1 MATAIS
7 NPKSSTAKFENILFA
22 TDFSDY
28 SRQAIPYVSSLAHT
42 YGSRV
47 FLCHVVTPS
56 QLVIAAPEATPYLY
70 EAECRNSEEQLA
82 AIASLPELKGL
93 RTEPLMCTGL
103 LEDELTDVIKQK
115 HIDLIVLGT
124 HGRTGLRRL
133 VLGSAAEQVCRMSD
147 CPVLTIGPDLVIG
160 EKIKISRIVVPVDF
174 SPESMTVLPY
184 VAGIAR
190 EYGASITFLHVIP
203 VDAGANVDGHTLA
216 ETARR
221 TFKETMAAGVAEHD
235 CEFLV
240 EFGHLAE
247 TILQVARQKKA
258 DLIAMGIRQSAMP
271 TLQLRSSMAYQ
282 VMANAR
288 CPVLTTREIPS

>member
-7 NPKSSTAKFENILFA
+7 SPKRSIAKFENILFA

-28 SRQAIPYVSSLAHT
+28 SRQAIPYVSSLAHS

-82 AIASLPELKGL
+82 AIANLPELKGL
-93 RTEPLMCTGL
+93 RTQPVMCTGL
-103 LEDELTDVIKQK
+103 LEDELTDVIKEK

-147 CPVLTIGPDLVIG
+147 CPVLTIGPELLIARKVNIR
-160 EKIKISRIVVPVDF
+160 RIVVPVDF
-174 SPESMTVLPY
+174 SPQSMTVLPY
-184 VAGIAR
+184 VAGIASQ
-190 EYGASITFLHVIP
+190 YGASLNFLHVIP
-203 VDAGANVDGHTLA
+203 VDAGAKDGHTLA
-216 ETARR
+216 ETARQ
-221 TFKETMAAGVAEHD
+221 TFKKTIAAGISEHD
-235 CEFLV
+235 YEFLV
-240 EFGHLAE
+240 EFGDRAE
-247 TILQVARQKKA
+247 TILQVAGQKKE
-258 DLIAMGIRQSAMP
+258 DLIAMGIKQSAAP
-271 TLQLRSSMAYQ
+271 KVQLRSSMAYR
-282 VMANAR
+282 VMANAQ
-288 CPVLTTREIPS
+288 CPVLTTRIPG